1 MKTAELVKALLDVD
15 EEVLS
20 FMAKSI
26 LIRPS

>member
-1 MKTAELVKALLDVD
+1 MKAAELVKALLDVD
-15 EEVLS
+15 EEVFS